1 MVHFIKQ
8 LGHADTR
15 PLGGSFQ
22 IVEHTCAGRGEAS
35 LEVPANSRIIYTQAL
50 PRRGVLRVNAAVPG
64 GNGPATVNFRIGI
77 SDGRLYETLLEQQV
91 TSEESRTRGWTSLE
105 VDLSRYAGPKIS
117 VFYQPDRRRWR
128 VVFGTNIVAGSPAV
142 AYWGTPG
149 IDTDSQAARRFYK
162 DLAAGA
168 R

>member
-1 MVHFIKQ
+1 MQRRDEVQVAEHVPDPEVRRLAREQ
-8 LGHADTR
+8 H
-15 PLGGSFQ
+15 
-22 IVEHTCAGRGEAS
+22 VEPEGQRQDDAAPSTCMLDN
-35 LEVPANSRIIYTQAL
+35 LERAAEW
-50 PRRGVLRVNAAVPG
+50 PRVRM
-64 GNGPATVNFRIGI
+64 
-77 SDGRLYETLLEQQV
+77 

-162 DLAAGA
+162 DHTAAA

>member
-1 MVHFIKQ
+1 MVDFIRQ
-8 LGHADTR
+8 LDHADTR

-22 IVEHTCAGRGEAS
+22 IVEHTCGGRSEAS
-35 LEVPANSRIIYTQAL
+35 LEVPANSRIIYPQPL

-64 GNGPATVNFRIGI
+64 DNGPATVNFRIGI
-77 SDGRLYETLLEQQV
+77 SDDRLYTTLLDQPV
-91 TSEESRTRGWTSLE
+91 TSEESRTRGWTRLV
-105 VDLSRYAGPKIS
+105 VDLSRYAGPKFS

-128 VVFGTNIVAGSPAV
+128 VVFSTSITEGSPAV

-149 IDTDSQAARRFYK
+149 IDTDSQAARRFFK
-162 DLAAGA
+162 DLTAAA